1 MRDHAVLEEM
11 PDHPHSDYTN
21 SLWNNLTD
29 YPLIEDFVHQIPYLF
44 MDFTYQPS
52 EVGERIFLSYKEK
65 EFC

>member
-29 YPLIEDFVHQIPYLF
+29 YPLIEDSVHQIPSFYGFYLS
-44 MDFTYQPS
+44 TLRS
-52 EVGERIFLSYKEK
+52 W
-65 EFC
+65 